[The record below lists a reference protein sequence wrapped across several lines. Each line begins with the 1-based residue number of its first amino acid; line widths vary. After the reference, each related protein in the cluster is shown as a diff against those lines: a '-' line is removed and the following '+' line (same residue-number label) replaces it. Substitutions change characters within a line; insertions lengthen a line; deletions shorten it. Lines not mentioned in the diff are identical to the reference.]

1 VNDKEGTMHGR
12 SFISSVVAVIVTAVV
27 AQAALAGGEPKNEW
41 PFTRPVQARA
51 VQSAYAAESTARIA
65 AEAKNELPFTRRLAV
80 TQTASVGSGDAKNEL
95 PFTRSAAAVVSE
107 DSGSGFSWVD
117 AALGL
122 VLGVSLTLAAVGGTQ
137 LARHRVPRTA

>member
-1 VNDKEGTMHGR
+1 MLGR

-51 VQSAYAAESTARIA
+51 VQSVYAAVSPARVA

-80 TQTASVGSGDAKNEL
+80 TQTGSAASGEAKNDL

-107 DSGSGFSWVD
+107 SSGSGFSWVD

-122 VLGVSLTLAAVGGTQ
+122 ILGVSLTLAAVGGAQ